1 MAVGKVGNLLD
12 LPAVHRAIQ
21 SLDEREIIEV
31 ANAAAGAESGG
42 WLARARAIGELQRRA
57 GYKDSAVVKYAKA
70 LGIGKTL
77 AFELGAIDKR
87 ILLPRLLEE
96 GDAATFPIRQKLFY
110 TVALRC
116 APQAKRSPLSILAMA
131 EAARAKDRRFT
142 VRKLQEQLGVHSTKD
157 ATHGIA
163 ACLERVAALSCQD
176 RKRLA
181 RTAKDPAELLR
192 LAEATA
198 KSAHLLADELRAQ
211 IGDAKS

>member
-1 MAVGKVGNLLD
+1 MGKVGNLLD

-31 ANAAAGAESGG
+31 ANDAAGG

-57 GYKDSAVVKYAKA
+57 GYKDSAVVKYTKE

-110 TVALRC
+110 TTALRC
-116 APQAKRSPLSILAMA
+116 APVAKRSPLAILAIA
-131 EAARAKDRRFT
+131 EAARQKDRRFT
-142 VRKLQEQLGVHSTKD
+142 ARRLQEQLGVHASKD
-157 ATHGIA
+157 ATHGIG
-163 ACLERVAALSCQD
+163 ACLAKVAALACQD

-181 RTAKDPAELLR
+181 RGAKNPADLLR

-198 KSAHLLADELRAQ
+198 KSAHLLAEELRAK
-211 IGDAKS
+211 IGDAES